1 MPTPGACCSRRA
13 GRGVAD
19 GRRRAPDPAVAPC
32 RSPGPVE
39 KTVNT
44 MQRDSQRPER
54 SVPPG
59 QSVPPEQ
66 SVPYVIVV
74 GSEKGG
80 TGKSTAAI
88 HLAVALMKRGFRVGT
103 IDLDARQGTFT
114 AFCRNRAA
122 AGERSGRAREK
133 TKHRAIRAEE
143 N

>member
-19 GRRRAPDPAVAPC
+19 GRRRAPDPAVAPLPYS
-32 RSPGPVE
+32 RPVE

-54 SVPPG
+54 SVPPK

-74 GSEKGG
+74 GSAKGG
-80 TGKSTAAI
+80 TGKSTTAI
-88 HLAVALMKRGFRVGT
+88 HLAVALMKLGFRVGT
-103 IDLDARQGTFT
+103 IDL
-114 AFCRNRAA
+114 
-122 AGERSGRAREK
+122 ESGRASWGEG
-133 TKHRAIRAEE
+133 ECQ
-143 N
+143 